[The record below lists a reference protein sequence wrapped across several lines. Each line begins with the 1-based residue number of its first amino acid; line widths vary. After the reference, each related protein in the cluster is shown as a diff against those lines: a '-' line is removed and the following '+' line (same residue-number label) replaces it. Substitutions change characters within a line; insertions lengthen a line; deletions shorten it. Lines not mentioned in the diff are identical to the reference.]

1 MNKKVMGKAGHV
13 GKIVLLLA
21 RTLSLSKRISDCK
34 TKHPVKLFVTNKKFL
49 EKLNGRFYRLEG
61 EDKYRLLK
69 AKKCG
74 HLIGRVL
81 EVRSPATCSLGDH
94 VCQKCYGYN
103 ANLNYDIADGVSAFG
118 SEEFTKVINQLVLS
132 AKHLL
137 STISEKITFNEV
149 FDKFFNILFGEI
161 SAKSA
166 DEAIED
172 IDDWFIHINP
182 DDILKAEELDDDSL
196 YNNYIHNGTFYLRNS
211 STGEELTMKEEKE
224 KELYLSSRC
233 IEMLKEGKGNIKFKD
248 IDGETP
254 LFVMEITNNE
264 LTKPLYD
271 IIDLLNKVKKKGEE
285 ETIDSMCQKM
295 IDLFVESGI
304 DASAVQGE
312 LVINRLLRE
321 DDESYERPDFS
332 HYKYPKYHITTVSRA
347 LEHNKSP
354 LLGLSFQD
362 IKRQILSDETFYRK
376 DAVGY
381 IDDLYKTVI
390 STKKFKNY

>member
-1 MNKKVMGKAGHV
+1 M
-13 GKIVLLLA
+13 LLLA

-34 TKHPVKLFVTNKKFL
+34 TKHPVKLYVSNKKFL

-61 EDKYRLLK
+61 GDSYNILK
-69 AKKCG
+69 AKKCT
-74 HLIGRVL
+74 HLIGRVI
-81 EVRSPATCSLGDH
+81 EVRSPATCALGDH
-94 VCQKCYGYN
+94 VCQKCYGFN

-137 STISEKITFNEV
+137 STISEKITFNPE
-149 FDKFFNILFGEI
+149 FDKFFNILFGEV
-161 SAKSA
+161 SPKSA
-166 DEAIED
+166 DEAID
-172 IDDWFIHINP
+172 DVDNWHIYIDP

-196 YNNYIHNGTFYLRNS
+196 YNNYIHNGTFYLRDS

-224 KELYLSSRC
+224 KELYLSSKC
-233 IEMLKEGKGNIKFKD
+233 IELLKDGKGIIKFKD
-248 IDGETP
+248 IDDDTP

-285 ETIDSMCQKM
+285 ESIDSMCQKM

-312 LVINRLLRE
+312 LVINRLIRE
-321 DDESYERPDFS
+321 DEESYERPDFS
-332 HYKYPKYHITTVSRA
+332 HYRYPRYHITTVSRA

-354 LLGLSFQD
+354 LLGLSFQE

-376 DAVGY
+376 DAVAY
-381 IDDLYKTVI
+381 IDALYKTKI
-390 STKKFKNY
+390 STKRFKTY